1 MQLLVSFIRSKK
13 RYNCMSEEKSVFELG
28 DQDYGS
34 AIGWEPK
41 GMKNGSFSRKLI
53 EDDKKRNP
61 RDYAKTPDMLWA
73 MPMSWWVGV
82 GVSYPPMEQLF
93 GPFWTHGEL
102 AVLFARAGVG
112 KSALAT
118 QIGENLARGLRMA
131 PFDEDGAVTEP
142 QNVLYLDFELS
153 TAQLAAR
160 YSVLDAET
168 GSYTNGYE
176 FSERFKRSTLN
187 WNGRLIEGYDDFSDM
202 FFTALSEAV
211 EVTGTTV
218 LIIDNITFLD
228 ESSTSNVDTALS
240 IMRSLNALKQKRGLS
255 ILVLAHSRRRGRSNR
270 LSSDDMQGSVN
281 VANFADSVFA
291 METSRKAADLR
302 YLKQLKMRTGMLEH
316 GHSRVPVFS
325 LAKFDSAAKYLAQN
339 PARTPIPNFL
349 GMSFRGFDTEDAHVE
364 LPQSFAFKQDRQK
377 GPSKSFIKK
386 AVKELSAG
394 GKSLRDI
401 AAELGLSQTTVMRY
415 KNGVASI

>member
-1 MQLLVSFIRSKK
+1 MNDR
-13 RYNCMSEEKSVFELG
+13 KSVFEFG

-41 GMKNGSFSRKLI
+41 GTRGGSFSRKLI

-61 RDYAKTPDMLWA
+61 RGYAKTPEMLWA
-73 MPMSWWVGV
+73 MPMSWWIAAGV
-82 GVSYPPMEQLF
+82 GDPPMEQLF
-93 GPFWTHGEL
+93 GPFWTRGEL

-118 QIGENLARGLRMA
+118 QIGEHLARGLRMA
-131 PFDEDGAVTEP
+131 PFDGDGVVTEP

-153 TAQLAAR
+153 TGQLAAR
-160 YSVLDAET
+160 YSVIDSET
-168 GSYTNGYE
+168 GENANGYE
-176 FSERFKRSTLN
+176 FSERFKRSILN
-187 WNGRLIEGYDDFSDM
+187 WNGQLIEGYDDFSDM
-202 FFTALSEAV
+202 FFTAVNEAV
-211 EVTGTTV
+211 EVTDSTV

-240 IMRSLNALKQKRGLS
+240 IMRSLNDLKQSRGLS

-302 YLKQLKMRTGMLEH
+302 YLKQLKMRTGTLEH
-316 GHSRVPVFS
+316 GHDRVPVFS
-325 LAKFDSAAKYLAQN
+325 LTKFDSAAKYLVQN
-339 PARTPIPNFL
+339 PDRTSITNFL
-349 GMSFRGFDTEDAHVE
+349 GMSFREFDIEDEHVE
-364 LPQSFAFKQDRQK
+364 LRPNLAQKQEQHKR
-377 GPSKSFIKK
+377 PSSHYIKRTVTK
-386 AVKELSAG
+386 LSSE
-394 GKSLRDI
+394 GKSIREI
-401 AAELGLSQTTVMRY
+401 VTKLGVSRATVMRY
-415 KNGVASI
+415 RKGGVNN